1 MRSFIISIS
10 CMLLISLSVTCCKRL
25 SEQESVL
32 NEFEIVT
39 ALSPVDSTCLDA
51 FDVAMPTGIIAHDN
65 WYIVEKSDSDNAV
78 DIINPETKEKI
89 ECFRRGRGPNEVM
102 TTGHIQIY
110 NGDLYL
116 FDITRQILYSLDLE
130 KTIRDKRQSIDDRI
144 SIQSNFSEN
153 IDGRLFSVYKTENYI
168 ITAALFSDGTW
179 YGALDNDGNIKG
191 RVPVE
196 NFKSTEALSTLER
209 SSLFISSLFSV
220 RPDGKAGVCSSQC
233 GGLFSIFDVK
243 TDSIQENRRRVFF
256 EPKVSPSNV
265 ERMISPR
272 HSPDDVRGFCDVDS
286 DQQYVYLLFSGKE
299 LSDFDDPSFLCN
311 HLLVYDWD
319 GNPVRRYELEKAI
332 HSIYL
337 KDGKIYGCSM
347 YPESRIYVYELA
359 GTEYSR

>member
-65 WYIVEKSDSDNAV
+65 CYIVEKSDSDNAV

-209 SSLFISSLFSV
+209 SSLFISSRFSI
-220 RPDGKAGVCSSQC
+220 RPDGKAGICTAPC
-233 GGLFSIFDVK
+233 GCIFSIFDAK
-243 TDSIQENRRRVFF
+243 TDDIQEIRRRVFF

-265 ERMISPR
+265 ENMISPR
-272 HSPDDVRGFCDVDS
+272 HSPDEVRGFCDVDS
-286 DQQYVYLLFSGKE
+286 DQQYIYLLFSGKE

-337 KDGKIYGCSM
+337 KDGRIYGCSM
-347 YPESRIYVYELA
+347 HPESRIYVYELA